1 MDIQQVVIE
10 SLREVNPDVALSSES
25 SFSQKLKDMGFD
37 SIQFL
42 GIVISICEK
51 LGIDMGQVNSMQ
63 ISTENT
69 VNEFTE
75 NFKAYLPNQITA

>member
-1 MDIQQVVIE
+1 MDIQQIVIE
-10 SLREVNPDVALSSES
+10 ALQEVNPDAALSNES
-25 SFSQKLKDMGFD
+25 DFSLKLKDMGFD

-51 LGIDMGQVNSMQ
+51 LGIDIGQVNSMQ

-69 VNEFTE
+69 VNEFTA
-75 NFKAYLPNQITA
+75 NFKVYLPTQTIA